1 MVDKLRDTAAKKE
14 FVRKIMKP
22 NPKNPLPIDS
32 GGRGQADEKKPL
44 KTKKRLGEILIEGG
58 LLTRGQLEE
67 ALPYQKKSGLK
78 LGQFLV
84 REGIVSEVQIVDMIS
99 NQLNLEKYSTEA
111 YQIDAELANVIPA
124 DMAFRYQAVP
134 LKKNHLLLTIA
145 MIDPMDINAV
155 DAIEVYTNN
164 EVETVICTEQDLN
177 QLLSTLYGTYS
188 GIGGVLEDMEE
199 MQYDKEIEKAA
210 ITEDVEVSSLQGMA
224 EEAPVIRL
232 VNSIL
237 SQAVREG
244 ASDIHISPEKDY
256 VQVRFRVDGKL
267 HDVPAPPKSMF
278 LPIISRLKILA
289 NMDISIARVP
299 QDGRFTVK
307 MKNKEINVRASTIP
321 SIYGENLVLRLLD
334 TSSGVY
340 SLERLGMSE
349 MDRNKIVSVI
359 NRSYGMILSTGPTGS
374 GKSTSLYSI
383 LKTINKPDTNII
395 TVEDPVEYRIEKI
408 CQVQLNRKAGM
419 TFADG
424 LRSILRQDPDVIMV
438 GEIRDTETATVAVQA
453 ALTGHKVL
461 STLHTNDAAGAITR
475 FIDMGI
481 EPFLVASTMI
491 VSFAQRLVRTICPH
505 CKKPYKAPPEVLE
518 YWGLANNRQA
528 GFLHGAGC
536 FNCMHT
542 GYKGR
547 TGIYEVLLIDD
558 MIQNLILKK
567 QSSHRISRTAKE
579 AGNFMTLKEDAAHK
593 IKQGITTFEEA
604 ASAVMT

>member
-1 MVDKLRDTAAKKE
+1 MPHEGGGSGQTGAKC
-14 FVRKIMKP
+14 
-22 NPKNPLPIDS
+22 
-32 GGRGQADEKKPL
+32 PL

-58 LLTRGQLEE
+58 LLTPAQLEE

-84 REGIVSEVQIVDMIS
+84 REGIVSEVQIVEMIS
-99 NQLNLEKYSTEA
+99 NQLNLPKYSTEA
-111 YQIDAELANVIPA
+111 YELDAELANVIPA
-124 DMAFRYQAVP
+124 DLAFRYQAVP

-177 QLLSTLYGTYS
+177 HLLSTLYGTYS

-199 MQYDKEIEKAA
+199 MQYDKETEKAA

-237 SQAVREG
+237 TQAVREG
-244 ASDIHISPEKDY
+244 ASDIHISPERDY

-267 HDVPAPPKSMF
+267 HEVPAPSKSMF
-278 LPIISRLKILA
+278 LPVISRLKILA
-289 NMDISIARVP
+289 NMDISVARVP

-307 MKNKEINVRASTIP
+307 MKNKEINVRTSTIP

-349 MDRNKIVSVI
+349 PDRDKLISVI

-438 GEIRDTETATVAVQA
+438 GEIRDTETAKVAVQA

-475 FIDMGI
+475 FVDMGI
-481 EPFLVASTMI
+481 EPFLVASTMM

-505 CKKPYKAPPEVLE
+505 CKKPYSAPPEVLE
-518 YWGLANNRQA
+518 YWQLENGPEA
-528 GFLHGAGC
+528 GFLHGSGC
-536 FNCMHT
+536 FNCMHS

-558 MIQNLILKK
+558 MIQNMILKK
-567 QSSHRISRTAKE
+567 QSSHQIARAAKE
-579 AGNFMTLKEDAAHK
+579 AGNFMTLKEDAAQK

-604 ASAVMT
+604 ASAVLT

>member
-1 MVDKLRDTAAKKE
+1 
-14 FVRKIMKP
+14 
-22 NPKNPLPIDS
+22 
-32 GGRGQADEKKPL
+32 
-44 KTKKRLGEILIEGG
+44 
-58 LLTRGQLEE
+58 
-67 ALPYQKKSGLK
+67 PYQKKSGLK

-99 NQLNLEKYSTEA
+99 NQLNLEKYSAEA
-111 YQIDAELANVIPA
+111 YQIDTELAHVIPA

-210 ITEDVEVSSLQGMA
+210 VTEDVEVSSLQGMA

-232 VNSIL
+232 VNTIL

-349 MDRNKIVSVI
+349 LDRSKLVSVI

-505 CKKPYKAPPEVLE
+505 CKKPHSAPPEVLE
-518 YWGLANNRQA
+518 YWGLTNNRKA
-528 GFLHGAGC
+528 RFLHGTGC

-558 MIQNLILKK
+558 MIQNMILKK
-567 QSSHRISRTAKE
+567 QSSQKIGRAAKE
-579 AGNFMTLKEDAAHK
+579 AGSFMTLKEDAAQK

-604 ASAVMT
+604 ASAVLT